1 MEIYGPIRITV
12 HVHKFKIEKVQATW
26 TVGSPK
32 SLFALPLLFVKA
44 IPELLI
50 AREAGSCL
58 EGTYLKATKAE
69 FVITVRA
76 CWTYAIYSTHLFMLA
91 EI

>member
-1 MEIYGPIRITV
+1 M
-12 HVHKFKIEKVQATW
+12 HKFKIEKVQATW
-26 TVGSPK
+26 MVGSPK

-58 EGTYLKATKAE
+58 EGTYPKVTKAE